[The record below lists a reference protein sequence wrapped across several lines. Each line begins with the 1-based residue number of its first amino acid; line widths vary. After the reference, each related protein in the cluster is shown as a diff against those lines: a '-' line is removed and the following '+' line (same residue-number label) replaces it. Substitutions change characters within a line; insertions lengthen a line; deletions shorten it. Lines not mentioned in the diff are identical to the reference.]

1 MNRLAE
7 IKVLDALQVWNEF
20 EELEQR
26 MMNADTRDQAT
37 PDLWG
42 LCKTLAS
49 LAVVAIVFT
58 LAYFAFGEI
67 LSLDYLVTKEIELE
81 HLRNSHPILI
91 MAFAFLI
98 YVLATGLSLPGATL
112 MTLVVAWCFGFWKGL
127 VLVSFASTLG
137 ATFAF
142 LLSRYLLRDIIQS
155 KFGERLKTFNESLD
169 REGAFYLFTLRLIPV
184 VPFFVINV
192 VMGLT
197 RIRTTT
203 FWWVSQLG
211 MLAGTCV
218 YVYAGSNVPSLSQL
232 VDPSQ
237 LRADEIRDWPGFV
250 VQLQGF
256 SDSDGQSNAM
266 NQAIDKRL
274 TAQERRLLRTYQS
287 PSAATRTLVGESHL
301 ALPEDST
308 NPSKQISQANQNQQ
322 MEMQLTQALNRLLH
336 DPNLVPN
343 ETQSILRAESQADLQ
358 QLIRNRPG
366 GEAAIEPKEFRKWK
380 TNVTRINREAMIAVF
395 PQHIR
400 PPRGILNWQLIVA
413 FVALGVFPLAVKK
426 IVVRLRPA

>member
-1 MNRLAE
+1 MVNTSIGDQTASDSKGHGKQLARF
-7 IKVLDALQVWNEF
+7 A
-20 EELEQR
+20 
-26 MMNADTRDQAT
+26 
-37 PDLWG
+37 
-42 LCKTLAS
+42 
-49 LAVVAIVFT
+49 VAITVFT
-58 LAYFAFGEI
+58 LAYFAFGGI
-67 LSLDYLVTKEIELE
+67 FSLDYLATKETELE
-81 HLRNSHPILI
+81 QLRNSHPILI

-127 VLVSFASTLG
+127 VLVSFASTCG
-137 ATFAF
+137 ATLAF

-169 REGAFYLFTLRLIPV
+169 REGAFYLFTLRLIPA

-218 YVYAGSNVPSLSQL
+218 YVYAGSNIPSLSQL

-250 VQLQGF
+250 VQLQGL
-256 SDSDGQSNAM
+256 SDSDGRSNAM
-266 NQAIDKRL
+266 NRAIDKRL
-274 TAQERRLLRTYQS
+274 TAQERRLLRTYPP
-287 PSAATRTLVGESHL
+287 PSAATHTLVGKSHL
-301 ALPEDST
+301 A
-308 NPSKQISQANQNQQ
+308 PSENSAKPSEQILQVNRDQQ
-322 MEMQLTQALNRLLH
+322 MEIQLAQVLNRLLH

-343 ETQSILRAESQADLQ
+343 EIQSVLRAESQADLRH
-358 QLIRNRPG
+358 LIRNRPG
-366 GEAAIEPKEFRKWK
+366 TKAAIEPKELRKWK
-380 TNVTRINREAMIAVF
+380 KNVTRINREAMIAVF

-426 IVVRLRPA
+426 IMAGPRPA